1 MSMRIALT
9 LIVVLALSGCRIVS
23 EKKLAELRSPVN
35 PHVAQAA
42 EIYRSKIAPQV
53 VKTAQPLGELIARIA
68 QAKDFDS
75 ACGLLGYRAQPE
87 FPCYFNVKVSGE
99 VAAVNTRS
107 RSGKLTLALT
117 DAPLSSV
124 EVQIGPVYRGTAL
137 RDSYRGLSY
146 SDFNDQAL
154 FGDFARAINQ
164 ASIDELTGS
173 QPKVGDHITV
183 YGVFSSWQA
192 PAEPLLIT
200 PVRIQP

>member
-1 MSMRIALT
+1 
-9 LIVVLALSGCRIVS
+9 
-23 EKKLAELRSPVN
+23 
-35 PHVAQAA
+35 
-42 EIYRSKIAPQV
+42 
-53 VKTAQPLGELIARIA
+53 
-68 QAKDFDS
+68 
-75 ACGLLGYRAQPE
+75 
-87 FPCYFNVKVSGE
+87 
-99 VAAVNTRS
+99 
-107 RSGKLTLALT
+107 
-117 DAPLSSV
+117 
-124 EVQIGPVYRGTAL
+124 GTAL

-164 ASIDELTGS
+164 ASIDELAGS

>member
-1 MSMRIALT
+1 M
-9 LIVVLALSGCRIVS
+9 
-23 EKKLAELRSPVN
+23 
-35 PHVAQAA
+35 
-42 EIYRSKIAPQV
+42 
-53 VKTAQPLGELIARIA
+53 
-68 QAKDFDS
+68 
-75 ACGLLGYRAQPE
+75 
-87 FPCYFNVKVSGE
+87 
-99 VAAVNTRS
+99 
-107 RSGKLTLALT
+107 
-117 DAPLSSV
+117 
-124 EVQIGPVYRGTAL
+124 QIGPVYRGTAL

-164 ASIDELTGS
+164 ASIDELTGF